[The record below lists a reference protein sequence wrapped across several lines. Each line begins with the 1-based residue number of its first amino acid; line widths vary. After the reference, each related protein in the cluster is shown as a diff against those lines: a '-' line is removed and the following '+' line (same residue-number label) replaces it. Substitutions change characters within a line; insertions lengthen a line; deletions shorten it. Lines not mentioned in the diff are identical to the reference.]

1 MVSELPQDL
10 QDGLREMVAS
20 LNALKLRFTL
30 IGGIAVG
37 YRSRPRFT
45 RDIDFLLEV
54 PQLVLPGLLQ
64 DLQDRGFSFD
74 TEKTIREW
82 TRDHLTVLRYHGVNI
97 DWLKPV
103 LPLYQHVIDQAR
115 TETFLGC
122 SFPIAS
128 PECLILTKLIAFR
141 GQDQVDIENLLA
153 ANQGQ
158 LDLDFI
164 RREWLTLADEND
176 PRYLKFQEMAAKL
189 YLPAPPPESPP
200 AD

>member
-1 MVSELPQDL
+1 MASELPQDL
-10 QDGLREMVAS
+10 QAGLLQMVEA

-54 PQLVLPGLLQ
+54 PQLVLPSLLQ

-74 TEKTIREW
+74 TAKTIREW
-82 TRDHLTVLRYHGVNI
+82 TRDHLTVLNYHGVTI

-103 LPLYQHVIDQAR
+103 LPVYQHVIDQAR
-115 TETFLGC
+115 TEHFLGC
-122 SFPIAS
+122 SVPIAS

-158 LDLDFI
+158 LDLEFI
-164 RREWLTLADEND
+164 RQEWITFADEKD
-176 PRYLKFQEMAAKL
+176 PRYLKFLELAAKL

-200 AD
+200 GD

>member
-1 MVSELPQDL
+1 MVE
-10 QDGLREMVAS
+10 S

-54 PQLVLPGLLQ
+54 PQLVLPILLQ
-64 DLQDRGFSFD
+64 DLQGRGFSFD
-74 TEKTIREW
+74 TDKTIREW
-82 TRDHLTVLRYHGVNI
+82 TRDHLTVLNYHNVNI

-103 LPLYQHVIDQAR
+103 LPVYQHVIDQAR
-115 TETFLGC
+115 IEYFLGC

-141 GQDQVDIENLLA
+141 GQDLVDIENLLA

-164 RREWLTLADEND
+164 RREWIALADEKD